1 MSNAPI
7 VIIGTGLAGY
17 SLAREFRKLDKE
29 TPLLMISRDDAVSYS
44 KPMLSTGFA
53 KQKTA
58 DELAMA
64 DIGKMSTQL
73 NASIR
78 NFTEVDHI
86 DTKAKQLTINN
97 EEIPYSRLV
106 LATGASVNKL
116 KFPGSDL
123 PGVFSIND
131 LADYRAFRDAL
142 KPDARVLIMGA
153 GLIGCEYANDLLV
166 GGHSITIADPAA
178 TALNGLVPE
187 AAGNALVKGLEGA
200 GITFKFGRFVASL
213 TNNNS
218 DLSATLDDGSVIETD
233 IVISAVG
240 LKPDLSLATSAGLQC
255 ERGIIT
261 NRAMETSAPDVYALG
276 DCAQID
282 GHVMLY
288 VLPLM
293 ASARA
298 LAKTLSGERTEV
310 SFGVMPVATKTPA
323 CPVVVVPPLSNKGE
337 WTFEQD
343 GQNIK
348 GLFKDGEQIHGFVLT
363 GDFVSEKQALAKIT
377 SKIHD

>member
-1 MSNAPI
+1 MPSAPI

-29 TPLLMISRDDAVSYS
+29 TPLLLISRDDAVSYS
-44 KPMLSTGFA
+44 KPMLSTGFT

-64 DIGKMSTQL
+64 DPGKMSTQL

-78 NFTEVDHI
+78 NFTEVDKI
-86 DTKAKQLTINN
+86 DTELKQLTIKG
-97 EEIPYSRLV
+97 EVVDYSRLV
-106 LATGASVNKL
+106 MATGANVNKL

-131 LADYRAFRDAL
+131 LADYRAFRGAL
-142 KPDARVLIMGA
+142 TPNAKVLIMGA
-153 GLIGCEYANDLLV
+153 GLIGCEYANDLLA
-166 GGHSITIADPAA
+166 GGYSVTIADPAG
-178 TALNGLVPE
+178 TALNGLVPTP
-187 AAGNALVKGLEGA
+187 AGNALVSGLESA
-200 GITFKFGRFVASL
+200 GISFKFGRFVASL
-213 TNNNS
+213 EKTRS
-218 DLSATLDDGSVIETD
+218 GLKATLDDGSIIETD

-240 LKPDLSLATSAGLQC
+240 LKPDLTLASGAGLKC
-255 ERGIIT
+255 ERGIVT
-261 NRAMETSAPDVYALG
+261 NRAMETSAADVYALG

-282 GHVMLY
+282 GHVLLY

-293 ASARA
+293 ASAKA

-310 SFGVMPVATKTPA
+310 SYGVMPVATKTPA
-323 CPVVVVPPLSNKGE
+323 CPVVVSPPMTDKGE

-348 GLFKDGEQIHGFVLT
+348 GLFKDGEQLHGFVLT
-363 GDFVSEKQALAKIT
+363 GDFAAEKQALAKMT
-377 SKIHD
+377 SKIHP